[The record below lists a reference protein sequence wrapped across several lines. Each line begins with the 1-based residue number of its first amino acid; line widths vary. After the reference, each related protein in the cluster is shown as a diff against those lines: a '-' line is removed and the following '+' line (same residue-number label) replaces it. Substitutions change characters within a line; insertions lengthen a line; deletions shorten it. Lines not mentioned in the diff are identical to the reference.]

1 MPPIEDEEVEVQEV
15 SLRDQLSSAMDGEG
29 DQSTDDQAPAV
40 EEPQQELDEDGQPRD
55 ERGRWTKAQQEH
67 YEQQQRE
74 QQAQQEQQPEGEL
87 RMAPPHGWPPA
98 AKAAY
103 ATLPPEVQ
111 EAVARRELEVN
122 NGFRKLQEY
131 RGLDDYAAM
140 ARESGTTLKDAFDR
154 YKAAEDRLDA
164 NFPQGIAELCQ
175 MYNVH
180 PVQLAQTFLQAFGQG
195 GAGQVPQQA
204 PQGDLIA
211 RRLAGMEETVRTLIS
226 ERERAEQD
234 AINGSLEAFAAE
246 NMYFE
251 DVRQDMALLIREG
264 RANSLEEAYTKACR
278 MHPEIGDLLIKEQ
291 AAPQNAR
298 ARVDQARRASSGL
311 RTGAPAGKTPGGSSS
326 NSLRDALSEAWS
338 EAQGI

>member
-1 MPPIEDEEVEVQEV
+1 MNPELEGED
-15 SLRDQLSSAMDGEG
+15 DGELDLRAQLDAAFDG
-29 DQSTDDQAPAV
+29 DENSTNDQAPAT
-40 EEPQQELDEDGQPRD
+40 EPQTDDIEDGQPRD
-55 ERGRWTKAQQEH
+55 EQGRWTKAQQEH
-67 YEQQQRE
+67 YEEQQR
-74 QQAQQEQQPEGEL
+74 QQQEQQGQQQEQEL
-87 RMAPPHGWPPA
+87 RLAPPPGWTPA

-111 EAVARRELEVN
+111 EAVARREAEVN

-131 RGLDDYAAM
+131 KGLDEYASM
-140 ARESGTTLKDAFDR
+140 ARDSGTTIKDALDR
-154 YKAAEDRLDA
+154 YKAAEDSLDRDFFGGVA
-164 NFPQGIAELCQ
+164 QLCQ

-180 PVQLAQTFLQAFGQG
+180 PMQLVQQFARSFGGQQPQG
-195 GAGQVPQQA
+195 TPQQA

-226 ERERAEQD
+226 ERERAEQE
-234 AINGSLEAFAAE
+234 AINGSLDAFASE

-264 RANSLEEAYTKACR
+264 RADSLEQAYKMACR

-291 AAPQNAR
+291 AAPQIAR
-298 ARVDQARRASSGL
+298 QRVDQARRASSGL
-311 RTGAPAGKTPGGSSS
+311 RTGAPAGSSSGNSSS
-326 NSLRDALSEAWS
+326 NSLRDALTEAWS

>member
-1 MPPIEDEEVEVQEV
+1 MAPELELEDEVQET
-15 SLRDQLSSAMDGEG
+15 SLRDQLVSAMDDGEQVEAA
-29 DQSTDDQAPAV
+29 DPAAPAAAA
-40 EEPQQELDEDGQPRD
+40 EDDGQPRD
-55 ERGRWTKAQQEH
+55 EQGRWTRQQQEH
-67 YEQQQRE
+67 YEEQQRQQQE
-74 QQAQQEQQPEGEL
+74 AAQQPEGEL
-87 RMAPPHGWPPA
+87 RLAPPPGWAPA

-111 EAVARRELEVN
+111 EAVARREAEVN

-131 RGLDDYAAM
+131 KGLDDYATM
-140 ARESGTTLKDAFDR
+140 ARESGTTLKDALDR
-154 YKAAEDRLDA
+154 YKAAEDSLDKDFFGGVA
-164 NFPQGIAELCQ
+164 NLCQ
-175 MYNVH
+175 MYQIH

-195 GAGQVPQQA
+195 GPGQVTPQPPQA
-204 PQGDLIA
+204 DLLA
-211 RRLAGMEETVRTLIS
+211 RRLYGMEETVRTLIS
-226 ERERAEQD
+226 ERERAEQE

-278 MHPEIGDLLIKEQ
+278 MHPEIGDLLIKQQ

-311 RTGAPAGKTPGGSSS
+311 RTGAPAGSSGSSQS
-326 NSLRDALSEAWS
+326 NSLRDALSEAWG